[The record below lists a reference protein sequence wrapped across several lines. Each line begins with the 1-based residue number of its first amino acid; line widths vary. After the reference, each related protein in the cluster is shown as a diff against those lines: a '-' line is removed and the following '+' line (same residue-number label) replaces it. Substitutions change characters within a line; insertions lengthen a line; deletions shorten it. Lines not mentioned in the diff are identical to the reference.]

1 MNDKSLIQ
9 LHCNM
14 KRVIIL
20 VLLPLFMSCNSYE
33 YIVDSDYSYTGR
45 FNRYKSFCFGNNP
58 GFAGLMTDQKVI
70 EKSLGATLQAWGYR
84 YKEKKPDIFVMY
96 SIYFEDFKFKG
107 YTQPDFR
114 LWLSENFR
122 KNPVLLEEDS
132 LYQEDERELLE
143 NRIKRRYDEQNVR
156 LSEGTVLV
164 SFVDRRKN
172 QTVWQG
178 YASGV
183 FGENKE
189 KNDRMI
195 RSAVIQILDEYKI
208 LAFEKSS

>member
-1 MNDKSLIQ
+1 MY
-9 LHCNM
+9 M
-14 KRVIIL
+14 RRTIIL
-20 VLLPLFMSCNSYE
+20 ALLPFFLACNSYE
-33 YIVDSDYSYTGR
+33 YVVDSDYSYTGR

-58 GFAGLMTDQKVI
+58 GFAGLTSDQKVI

-107 YTQPDFR
+107 YTQPDFK

-132 LYQEDERELLE
+132 LDLTDERELVDGRL
-143 NRIKRRYDEQNVR
+143 RRTYDEQSVR
-156 LSEGTVLV
+156 MTEGTVLV

-183 FGENKE
+183 FSENTE

-195 RSAVIQILDEYKI
+195 RSAIIQILDEYKI
-208 LAFEKSS
+208 LAFEKAS

>member
-1 MNDKSLIQ
+1 
-9 LHCNM
+9 M
-14 KRVIIL
+14 KKVTA
-20 VLLPLFMSCNSYE
+20 LLLFPFFLSCTSYE
-33 YIVDSDYSYTGR
+33 YVVDSDYSYTGR
-45 FNRYKSFCFGNNP
+45 FNRYKSFCFAKNP
-58 GFAGLMTDQKVI
+58 AFDGLISDQQVI
-70 EKSLGATLQAWGYR
+70 EKSLSATLQAWGYR

-122 KNPVLLEEDS
+122 RNPVLLEEDS
-132 LYQEDERELLE
+132 VDQTDERELLD
-143 NRIKRRYDEQNVR
+143 NRLRRRYDEQKIS
-156 LSEGTVLV
+156 LTEGTVLV
-164 SFVDRRKN
+164 SFVDRRRN

-195 RSAVIQILDEYKI
+195 RSAIIQILDEYKI
-208 LAFEKSS
+208 LAFEKAS